1 MPRKRFVV
9 EVMET
14 PPAPPA
20 PPPPA
25 PGNDQIKSVNQSE
38 SHHKETHEISRQS
51 LSPTWEQRQE
61 SINTMLGQQRRETA
75 FSEKPAIKK
84 PENNQADTQQP
95 TFTLQMPAA
104 EESWWK
110 QWWQPKQW
118 LAAQKFA
125 RQKRRSGR
133 KPLGILLL
141 ALFFL
146 LFLPGVFGIVW
157 ISSWWSGWEQLQ
169 VALQERDVEQ
179 VLASWDKIKSPRQ
192 VFAYVNQSAP
202 SVAAMALQTTPDEV
216 ARLLRVLEALDRL
229 VVSANV
235 LQNSGSALL
244 PLVIGGE
251 AGPVEEPIQEIT
263 STVASLQ
270 TDLSVV
276 ESELKALSL
285 PPLLSG
291 ERELIQEALVEL
303 PKWRRQLQATEK
315 ILTQSPTLLGLNEK
329 QTYLV
334 LLQNNQELR
343 GTGGFIGSFALV
355 TMEKGKLLDFQVEDV
370 YEADGQLKGFV
381 EPPAELKEFLGE
393 AQWFLRDV
401 NWSADFPTVA
411 QQAVWFL
418 DKTIGVRPTGVVGV
432 NLYVLEPLLR
442 AIGPIKVPDFD
453 EVVTADNLAL
463 HAERYSEVNFFA
475 GSTQKRD
482 FLSAFATALFVQL
495 EQQPEKLMA
504 ALPALLEAG
513 DTAQLTMWSSYPELE
528 AALAGL
534 GWDGS
539 IRTPPCPPPLNAVA
553 CQTDSVM
560 QVELNVGVNKANE
573 FVERTTK
580 HEVLIADAVI
590 QHRRTMVIRNKA
602 TTAAWPAGAYRTFLR
617 LYVPST
623 AVLNGIA
630 IDGQTLAD
638 TEVRRGNEGVF
649 NWFGARLEVPM
660 KSEKTIVIEYSL
672 PRTIADERWAYTLFE
687 QKQSGVADDPIS
699 HQITADGWRP
709 LTVSPQPTSLSP
721 LLFEGTNAKHRLI
734 GLELAK

>member
-14 PPAPPA
+14 PPPPPA
-20 PPPPA
+20 PPSPA
-25 PGNDQIKSVNQSE
+25 PFKRETSE
-38 SHHKETHEISRQS
+38 LLESQHRVTHELPKQN
-51 LSPTWEQRQE
+51 LSSSWEQRQH
-61 SINTMLGQQRRETA
+61 SINNLLTQQRQEGA

-84 PENNQADTQQP
+84 PEIDGKANVQLP
-95 TFTLQMPAA
+95 TFTLQMPVS
-104 EESWWK
+104 EELWWK
-110 QWWQPKQW
+110 KWWQPKEWFVTQS
-118 LAAQKFA
+118 FA
-125 RQKRRSGR
+125 RQKRQSSKKTVRTV
-133 KPLGILLL
+133 
-141 ALFFL
+141 FFSMVFII
-146 LFLPGVFGIVW
+146 FLPTILGVVW
-157 ISSWWSGWEQLQ
+157 IGSWWKGWEQLQ
-169 VALQERDVEQ
+169 VALQERDIER
-179 VLASWDKIKSPRQ
+179 VLTSWDKIKSPRQ
-192 VFAYVNQSAP
+192 VFAYINQTSP
-202 SVAAMALQTTPDEV
+202 GVAAMALQTTPDEV
-216 ARLLRVLEALDRL
+216 ARLLRVLEAFDRL
-229 VVSANV
+229 VVSANT
-235 LQNSGSALL
+235 LQESGSALL
-244 PLVIGGE
+244 PLIIGGE
-251 AGPVEEPIQEIT
+251 AGSVEEPIQEIT

-270 TDLSVV
+270 TDLSIV

-291 ERELIQEALVEL
+291 ERELVQEALIEL

-343 GTGGFIGSFALV
+343 GTGGFIGSFALI
-355 TMEKGKLLDFQVEDV
+355 TMEKGKLLDFRVEDV

-418 DKTIGVRPTGVVGV
+418 DKTIGIQPTGVVGV

-482 FLSAFATALFVQL
+482 FLSAVATALFVQL
-495 EQQPEKLMA
+495 EQQPEKLMT

-513 DTAQLTMWSSYPELE
+513 DTAQLTMWSSYPDLE
-528 AALAGL
+528 GALAGL

-539 IRTPPCPPPLNAVA
+539 IRTPPCPPPLNTVA

-560 QVELNVGVNKANE
+560 QTELNVGVNKANE
-573 FVERTTK
+573 FVERSIK
-580 HEVLIADAVI
+580 HEVLISDAVI
-590 QHRRTMVIRNKA
+590 QHRRTMILRNKA
-602 TTAAWPAGAYRTFLR
+602 TSAAWPAGAYRTFLR

-623 AVLNGIA
+623 AVLNGI
-630 IDGQTLAD
+630 IVDGQPLAD
-638 TEVRRGNEGVF
+638 TEIRRGNEGSF
-649 NWFGARLEVPM
+649 NWFGARLEVPV
-660 KSEKTIVIEYSL
+660 KSEKTIVIEYAL
-672 PRTIADERWAYTLFE
+672 PRTIADERWSYTLFE
-687 QKQSGVADDPIS
+687 QKQSGVANDPIS
-699 HQITADGWRP
+699 HQITADGWKP

-721 LLFEGTNAKHRLI
+721 LLFEGTNTKHRLI